1 MMNILLAQMWGMA
14 SRRSE
19 ERNEKAKQ
27 IIGQMMN
34 TLKAMMSGIKGKDRT
49 YRRAKDEDDRARQL
63 VKQMINILQ
72 AMMSGMADEKSFEL
86 VSALDQPAPE
96 DEMAK
101 QIMGQM
107 MNIIQAQTNG
117 MAG

>member
-1 MMNILLAQMWGMA
+1 
-14 SRRSE
+14 
-19 ERNEKAKQ
+19 
-27 IIGQMMN
+27 MN
-34 TLKAMMSGIKGKDRT
+34 TLKAMMSGIKCKDRT

-63 VKQMINILQ
+63 VKQMMSILQ

-117 MAG
+117 MAEIDRTELLNAIDKQMDLLHDQMSFMAEKNNK